1 MTSIYRRHLST
12 SVTCHDNFQDKNTC
26 WHVAEWRYLN
36 RTLKEL
42 PHPRTLLPESQT
54 DSHQQSRSF
63 NNADEADWRSRRV
76 RSYKLCLTVT
86 NELCRP
92 LLLST
97 LSAPVM
103 DYFNV
108 TVEHLNHIYFPHLAQ
123 FGLKVISPF
132 WTIRPL
138 LHTWANPACY
148 LSV

>member
-1 MTSIYRRHLST
+1 MTLQCLTNLQDKITGWHFGEWRHL
-12 SVTCHDNFQDKNTC
+12 N
-26 WHVAEWRYLN
+26 E
-36 RTLKEL
+36 TLKEWRHL
-42 PHPRTLLPESQT
+42 RTLLPESQT
-54 DSHQQSRSF
+54 DSHQRSRLF
-63 NNADEADWRSRRV
+63 NNADEADWGARHV

-86 NELCRP
+86 NEPCRP

-132 WTIRPL
+132 LNHKAFIT
-138 LHTWANPACY
+138 H
-148 LSV
+148 LSQSGVLFISLRVWRHI